1 MQTLV
6 SIVTPIYNKAPF
18 VGETIETILNQTYKN
33 WELLLINDASTDNS
47 QKAVQEFINR
57 DNRIKYFEFSENKGA
72 AEARNYGSKMASG
85 DFIAF
90 LDADDLWHNSKLE
103 TQIQTLIE
111 NSVDVCFG
119 SYEMIDT
126 ESKPLN
132 IKVNALPVLTYEK
145 LLRANYIG
153 NLTGIYNC
161 KKLGKIY
168 TKDLRKRQ
176 DWLLWIEALR
186 RSKKPAYGVSE
197 TIAYY
202 RKSDNT
208 LSSDKVNLI
217 KHNFN
222 VYRKGLRFNFIKS
235 CFYLLLFFYEHFFI
249 KSRLIKPI
257 A

>member
-1 MQTLV
+1 MQPLV
-6 SIVTPIYNKAPF
+6 SIVTPIYNNEG
-18 VGETIETILNQTYKN
+18 VIGETIQSVLDQSYTN
-33 WELLLINDASTDNS
+33 WELLLINDASRDNS

-57 DNRIKYFEFSENKGA
+57 DHRIKYFEFSKNKGV
-72 AEARNYGSKMASG
+72 AEVRNYGSKMASG

-103 TQIQTLIE
+103 TQIQTLLE

-119 SYEMIDT
+119 GYEMIDA

-132 IKVNALPVLTYEK
+132 IKVNALRVLTYEK
-145 LLRANYIG
+145 LLKANYIG
-153 NLTGIYNC
+153 NLTGMYNC

-168 TKDLRKRQ
+168 TKDLKKRQ
-176 DWLLWIEALR
+176 DWLLWIEALK
-186 RSKKPAYGVSE
+186 RSRKPAHGISE

-202 RKSDNT
+202 RKSDNS
-208 LSSDKVNLI
+208 LSSNKMKLI